1 MKLFGIDNIISDVLP
16 QDKEKEVSKLQKQG
30 KKVAFVG
37 DGINDSPALVK
48 ADVRNCHRFWNRY
61 CNRIS

>member
-1 MKLFGIDNIISDVLP
+1 MRLFGIDNIIAEVLP
-16 QDKEKEVSKLQKQG
+16 QDKEREVSELQKQG

-48 ADVRNCHRFWNRY
+48 SDVRNCDRFRNRY